1 MKTILAFLSA
11 VFGWVGFLIRSLF
24 AALVNKSVV
33 LYSRVVG
40 YVDSQAD
47 AIRSV
52 FAKKPCSATGGS
64 A

>member
-1 MKTILAFLSA
+1 MKTILAFLLA
-11 VFGWVGFLIRSLF
+11 AFGWIGALCRSIF
-24 AALVNKSVV
+24 AALVNKSVAF
-33 LYSRVVG
+33 YARVIG

-47 AIRSV
+47 VIRSV